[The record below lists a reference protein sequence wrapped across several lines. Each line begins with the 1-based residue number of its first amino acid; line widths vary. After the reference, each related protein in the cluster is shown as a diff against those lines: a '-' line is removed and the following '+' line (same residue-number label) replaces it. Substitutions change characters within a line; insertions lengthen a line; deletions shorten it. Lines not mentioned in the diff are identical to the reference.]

1 MHKITRFDGLP
12 SPWPEPKMLEPYF
25 LGEKGRRWVFEKDTD
40 QAALVAEGAEGT
52 EHLGRNEG
60 RVDIDFF
67 LVGHPSIGVQLTHRR
82 IKRGSGRNESFS
94 SISNTAYL
102 DRYYRDRYGSL
113 IAIGLFIPFEDAWR
127 AVKEFLETDGA
138 LPKSIEWI
146 AGRDLPP
153 DAFPDTSPL
162 VQRNYLSRVVLEYRP
177 GPS

>member
-1 MHKITRFDGLP
+1 MRKITLFDRLP
-12 SPWPEPKMLEPYF
+12 DPWPEPKVLEPYF
-25 LGEKGRRWVFEKDTD
+25 LGGKGRRWVFESDTD
-40 QAALVAEGAEGT
+40 QAALVAEGAGGT
-52 EHLGRNEG
+52 EHLERNEG
-60 RVDIDFF
+60 RVDIDLF
-67 LVGHPSIGVQLTHRR
+67 LVGHPAIGIQLTHRR
-82 IKRGSGRNESFS
+82 IKRWGRGTEAFS
-94 SISNTAYL
+94 SISDRGRL

-113 IAIGLFIPFEDAWR
+113 IAVGLFIPFEDAWR

-153 DAFPDTSPL
+153 DAFPDTSPP